1 MREDTVNQAFI
12 ARPNGKTASSLVR
25 NFSIEVLPADVAKFA
40 DFREHLP
47 QGTKV
52 YVAYTSGSTNEII
65 DAAERLTDQ
74 GMIAVPHIPARRFS
88 SHEELK
94 AFLGALA
101 SRAAVTQTLLIGGD
115 VSRPAG
121 PYAASIDV
129 LQTGMLEGHGITA
142 VGLAGHPEGHPSI
155 SRDELRRALIDKC
168 EYASK
173 AGIDVSI
180 TTQFLFNTAKLMSWH
195 ADFVEKTM
203 PGIAVDV
210 GLPGMAKMTTLLR
223 FAKECGVGTSL
234 GMLSQNIGRAF
245 KLATA
250 FSPEDAL
257 DELAEGI
264 NGREVSPFRSVHFY
278 PFGSFARTTEW
289 LRSLQQLDARQSVA
303 QAS

>member
-1 MREDTVNQAFI
+1 VNQAFI
-12 ARPNGKTASSLVR
+12 ARPNGKTAFSLVR
-25 NFSIEVLPADVAKFA
+25 DFSIEVLPTDVAKHA
-40 DFREHLP
+40 DFQEHLP
-47 QGTKV
+47 HGTKV
-52 YVAYTSGSTNEII
+52 YVAYTSGSTSEIV
-65 DAAERLTDQ
+65 DAAEKLNSQ
-74 GMIAVPHIPARRFS
+74 GMVAVPHIPARRFA
-88 SHEELK
+88 SHDELQN
-94 AFLGALA
+94 FLSALT
-101 SRAAVTQTLLIGGD
+101 SRAAVRQVLLIGGD
-115 VSRPAG
+115 STRPAG

-129 LQTGMLEGHGITA
+129 LETGMLEGHGIKS
-142 VGLAGHPEGHPSI
+142 VGLAGHPEGHPSV

-173 AGIDVSI
+173 AGIEVSI
-180 TTQFLFNTAKLMSWH
+180 TTQFLFDTAKLFSWH

-234 GMLSQNIGRAF
+234 GMLSKNFGRAF

-257 DELAEGI
+257 VDLAEGM
-264 NGREVSPFRSVHFY
+264 NGNGALPFRSVHFY
-278 PFGSFARTTEW
+278 PFGSFVRTTEW
-289 LRSLQQLDARQSVA
+289 LRSLQNMAVTAEPDIA